1 MADLFE
7 INVKPT
13 IDNFVSEVQEDFEE
27 DYYNTDVQNK
37 TVKETALK
45 EFNSYEQRYTSEN
58 PLSYDNINDD
68 TINMMFGDGWDG
80 SYADVTPLVSKAAE
94 ELAWQMTMYSSMTDW
109 LNAQKRSLGDEVAVN
124 SGLYQ
129 IKSSAAN
136 IKREY
141 EHLTKTITNF
151 KSFGIVS
158 GSSNILWSAD
168 NILQN
173 MEYTTSSILNLTDK
187 VEGIISYI
195 QGNNVAGRDVN
206 NLIQEQSNF
215 VVDIMSQ
222 QNLNNL
228 LANFPHTVADKFMNV
243 DYAQNLFTLPRQLY
257 NKLAVILTTLASVQ
271 APTNIVS
278 TLETIKLLRSTVA
291 QMKDIV
297 SILDDGVQAINTMK
311 NNIANGNYIGVF
323 LQAKGACK
331 FVEKTSQFAAQYP
344 YNQAYET
351 EGGHLFETD
360 NTPGKE
366 RLHIQ
371 HCTGTDVEIAPNGDM
386 VSKVKNDCQFIVEK
400 DFQTHVKSNQ
410 LLLVD
415 ETSEVQSKSMILTAT
430 EDLNISAKTT
440 TYTTDTLTLL
450 TDDTMLTADANM
462 TLAANQAASY
472 SAVGPLYISSDSQII
487 MDAPTII
494 IGDGRAHTIT
504 VTSTDDITINSLNT
518 LNERSKRHTIQ
529 NMSTNIKSTESVT
542 VNSGA
547 VRISDGLIK
556 MSGFITLN

>member
-1 MADLFE
+1 MEELFE
-7 INVKPT
+7 VNVKPT
-13 IDNFVSEVQEDFEE
+13 PTIVKENTENFEE
-27 DYYNTDVQNK
+27 DYFNPDVQNA
-37 TVKETALK
+37 TVKETALNA
-45 EFNSYEQRYTSEN
+45 FNAYEQKYSSEN
-58 PLSYDNINDD
+58 PISYENVNDN
-68 TINMMFGDGWDG
+68 TINMMFGDNWDG
-80 SYADVTPLVSKAAE
+80 SYVDVTPLVAKAAE
-94 ELAWQMTMYSSMTDW
+94 ELAYQMTIYSSMTDW
-109 LNAQKRSLGDEVAVN
+109 LNAQKRSLGNEITVN

-129 IKSSAAN
+129 IKTSADN
-136 IKREY
+136 VKREY
-141 EHLTKTITNF
+141 ENLTKTISNF

-173 MEYTTSSILNLTDK
+173 MEYTTSSILNLSNK
-187 VEGIISYI
+187 VESIISYI
-195 QGNNVAGRDVN
+195 QGNNVSGREVN

-215 VVDIMSQ
+215 VVNIMSQ

-257 NKLAVILTTLASVQ
+257 NKLFVILTTLSSIQ
-271 APTNIVS
+271 APTNLISV
-278 TLETIKLLRSTVA
+278 LETIKLLRTTVA

-297 SILDDGVQAINTMK
+297 SILNNGVQAINLMK
-311 NNIANGNYIGVF
+311 SNIASGNYIGVF
-323 LQAKGACK
+323 LQAKDACK

-400 DFQTHVKSNQ
+400 DLQNHVKGNQ
-410 LLLVD
+410 LMLVD
-415 ETSEVQSKSMILTAT
+415 DTSEVQSKSMILTAT

-450 TDDTMLTADANM
+450 TDDTMITADANM

-472 SAVGPLYISSDSQII
+472 SAVGPLYISSNSQII

-494 IGDGRAHTIT
+494 IGDGKAHTIT
-504 VTSTDDITINSLNT
+504 VTSTNDITINSLNT
-518 LNERSKRHTIQ
+518 LNERSQTHTIQ
-529 NMSTNIKSTESVT
+529 NVSTNIKSSDSVT